1 MKVFL
6 KQLIMENNVADTDI
20 TLEHSTA
27 VEKSIQENVNH
38 YYNDRGDIE
47 KRLMELDNEW
57 DVERVLQ
64 AMAAGLTLTGIL
76 LGTKQNKNWLSLPV
90 VASSFLLSHAIAG
103 WCPPLPLLKALG
115 FRVRAEIDKEKYA
128 LKALRG
134 AVNNVLPVPNAVWNA
149 VNK

>member
-1 MKVFL
+1 MG
-6 KQLIMENNVADTDI
+6 NNVAETDI
-20 TLEHSTA
+20 TLEHSTP
-27 VEKSIQENVNH
+27 VEKNIQENVNY
-38 YYNDRGDIE
+38 YYNDREDIE

-64 AMAAGLTLTGIL
+64 ATAAGLTLSGIL
-76 LGTKQNKNWLSLPV
+76 LATKQNKSWFSLPI

-103 WCPPLPLLKALG
+103 WCPPLPLLKLLG
-115 FRVRAEIDKEKYA
+115 FRARAEIDKEKYA

-134 AVNNVLPVPNAVWNA
+134 DFNNVLPVPNAVWNA